1 MILLLQ
7 FAWRNIWRSKLR
19 SFIILF
25 SIAIGLFAGLAVLS
39 LYNGMMTNRIRTV
52 IDSESGHL
60 QIHAPEFRREKEVYM
75 TIPNGES
82 IIAPIESHKDV
93 KYVAPRVIAMGMLA
107 TTSGSAGVQ
116 INGVDAEREKKVSGL
131 NKKIIAGNYFSKKK
145 TELLIGK
152 KLTDKL
158 KLHPDARVVLT
169 FIDSAN
175 NLVSAAFKIAG
186 IYQSVNAPLD
196 ERNVYIKKD
205 VLKDLLGLKNT
216 VHEIAI
222 ILQSDEAVATI
233 LPQLQK
239 QYPVLEVADWRT
251 LSPETNLLV
260 RTVDDYSYVVIIIIM
275 FALAFGITNT
285 MLMAVL
291 ERRREIGMLM
301 ALGTSRIRISG
312 LILLETILLTLAG
325 TPVGILLGWTV
336 IRYFNKTGLDLSA
349 SGKDLMASFGFSTR
363 LYPEC
368 PNEKLLNI
376 FLIVSLTALLSG
388 IIPLFKTLAL
398 KPAEALRI

>member
-19 SFIILF
+19 SFLILF
-25 SIAIGLFAGLAVLS
+25 SIAIGLFAGLTVLS
-39 LYNGMMTNRIRTV
+39 LYKGMMTNRIRTV
-52 IDSESGHL
+52 IDSETGHL
-60 QIHAPEFRREKEVYM
+60 QIHAREFRREKEVSM

-93 KYVAPRVIAMGMLA
+93 KHVAPRVIAMGMLA
-107 TTSGSAGVQ
+107 TTNGSAGVQ
-116 INGVDAEREKKVSGL
+116 INGIDAEREKKVSGL
-131 NKKIIAGNYFSKKK
+131 DNKIISGHYFSKKK
-145 TELLIGK
+145 TELIIGK
-152 KLTDKL
+152 KLADKL
-158 KLHPDARVVLT
+158 KLRPDARVVLT
-169 FIDSAN
+169 FTDSAN
-175 NLVSAAFKIAG
+175 NLISAAFKIAG

-196 ERNVYIKKD
+196 ARNVYIKKE
-205 VLKDLLGLKNT
+205 VLRDLLGLKNT

-239 QYPVLEVADWRT
+239 QYPVFEVADWRT

-325 TPVGILLGWTV
+325 TPVGLLLGWTV
-336 IRYFNKTGLDLSA
+336 IRYFNKTGLDLSG

-363 LYPEC
+363 LYPEF
-368 PNEKLLNI
+368 PNEKLLPVL
-376 FLIVSLTALLSG
+376 LIVCVTALLSA
-388 IIPLFKTLAL
+388 IIPLIKTLTL
-398 KPAEALRI
+398 KPAEALRK